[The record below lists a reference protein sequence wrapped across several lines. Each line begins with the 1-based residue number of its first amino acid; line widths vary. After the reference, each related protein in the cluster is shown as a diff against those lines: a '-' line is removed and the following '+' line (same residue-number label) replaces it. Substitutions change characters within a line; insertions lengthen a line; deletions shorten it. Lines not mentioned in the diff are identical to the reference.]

1 MHLLG
6 GHASFTAILQDIFQ
20 DSKQIDGTKNT
31 DMAYRHAQFSFPLQS
46 IHNKLKTAARN
57 LMQ

>member
-1 MHLLG
+1 MNLMG
-6 GHASFTAILQDIFQ
+6 GHVSFTAILQDIFR

-46 IHNKLKTAARN
+46 RHNKRKTAARN